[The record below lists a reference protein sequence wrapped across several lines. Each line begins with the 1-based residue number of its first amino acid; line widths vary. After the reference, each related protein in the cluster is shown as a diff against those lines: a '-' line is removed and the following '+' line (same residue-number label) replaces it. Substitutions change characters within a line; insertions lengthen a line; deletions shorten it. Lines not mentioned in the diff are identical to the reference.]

1 MKEEEVKKANRI
13 ILAAKCSI
21 IRDAQIAEKNEI
33 AREYLNENQRLEKMM
48 LEERDK
54 ALAEEE
60 LKREREKK
68 NLLKYSEEIRKQL
81 EERESIRI
89 KEFEKTAEE
98 ASAMRK
104 ALEAIEQEEK
114 EKIRIR
120 NEKTQMIRDGLQK
133 SSHWSQYFKNLE
145 FEEGKNNQFKSFNFI
160 FILSSFYC
168 IQ

>member
-1 MKEEEVKKANRI
+1 
-13 ILAAKCSI
+13 
-21 IRDAQIAEKNEI
+21 
-33 AREYLNENQRLEKMM
+33 MM

-68 NLLKYSEEIRKQL
+68 SLLKYSDEIRKQL

-104 ALEAIEQEEK
+104 ALDAIEQEEK
-114 EKIRIR
+114 KKIRIR
-120 NEKTQMIRDGLQK
+120 NEKIQMIREGLQK

-145 FEEGKNNQFKSFNFI
+145 FEEGKKTI
-160 FILSSFYC
+160 
-168 IQ
+168 